1 MSVANE
7 YGLLKYLVSDVMSA
21 RLVYVAVGTE
31 GCSCCCWVEGR
42 GDAVAP
48 EAVRRCSKSLYSF
61 RPFIH
66 IAQELWTINLV
77 FGLSHVFV
85 LKADL
90 FFSKKLFT

>member
-31 GCSCCCWVEGR
+31 RCSSCCWVEGR

-48 EAVRRCSKSLYSF
+48 EAVRR
-61 RPFIH
+61 
-66 IAQELWTINLV
+66 
-77 FGLSHVFV
+77 
-85 LKADL
+85 
-90 FFSKKLFT
+90 

>member
-48 EAVRRCSKSLYSF
+48 EAVRR
-61 RPFIH
+61 
-66 IAQELWTINLV
+66 
-77 FGLSHVFV
+77 
-85 LKADL
+85 
-90 FFSKKLFT
+90 